1 MSNALLGCSGIL
13 KQGTMSKPWTTLL
26 RDVTAILVVAVYVL
40 PIVWW
45 ALSAFTPSDAL
56 LDLRRVLTFDYAPT
70 FDNFAVTLLGESG
83 TIFDSR
89 GSLLNSIIIALL
101 STVIV
106 LVAALP
112 MAHALSAF
120 TFQRKATWLNLV
132 LLQRFMPPIAIIF
145 PLVMV
150 YHAVGLLDTRLG
162 VALAHAGVN
171 LPFAILLLKSFFDD
185 IPAEVSEAAK
195 LDGATRWQVFAKVLL
210 PLVKGGIAATAVLVF
225 IFSWTEFLLSLF
237 LTQNLRTMPVQAGI
251 LVMNMWGL
259 ISALTTAALVP
270 AFIFVLLVQKHL
282 VRGLTM
288 GLYK

>member
-1 MSNALLGCSGIL
+1 MNRTFSTS
-13 KQGTMSKPWTTLL
+13 L
-26 RDVTAILVVAVYVL
+26 RDGTAILVVAIFVL

-45 ALSAFTPSDAL
+45 GLSAFTPADAL
-56 LDLRRVLTFDYAPT
+56 LDLHRVLTFDYVPT
-70 FDNFAVTLLGESG
+70 LDNFALTMLGAGG

-89 GSLLNSIIIALL
+89 QSLINSILIALM

-106 LVAALP
+106 LAAALP
-112 MAHALSAF
+112 MAYALSSF
-120 TFQRKATWLNLV
+120 SFKRKSRWLSFV

-150 YHAVGLLDTRLG
+150 YHRVGLLDTRLG
-162 VALAHAGVN
+162 VALAHSGMN

-185 IPAEVSEAAK
+185 VPPEVSEAAK
-195 LDGATRWQVFAKVLL
+195 LDGATRWQSFVKVVF
-210 PLVKGGIAATAVLVF
+210 PMVKGGVAATAILVF

-259 ISALTTAALVP
+259 ISSLTVTALLP
-270 AFIFVLLVQKHL
+270 AFIFVMLVQKHL

>member
-1 MSNALLGCSGIL
+1 MGRSISTC
-13 KQGTMSKPWTTLL
+13 L
-26 RDVTAILVVAVYVL
+26 RDIAAILVVAVYVL

-45 ALSAFTPSDAL
+45 GLSAFTPSDAL
-56 LDLRRVLTFDYAPT
+56 LDLQRVLTFDYTPT
-70 FDNFAVTLLGESG
+70 LSNFALTMLGAGG

-89 GSLLNSIIIALL
+89 QSLIDSIIIALI

-106 LVAALP
+106 LTTALP
-112 MAHALSAF
+112 MAYALSSL
-120 TFQRKATWLNLV
+120 TFKHKPSWLTLI

-145 PLVMV
+145 PLVMI
-150 YHAVGLLDTRLG
+150 YHSAGLLDTRPG
-162 VALAHAGVN
+162 VALAHSGMN

-185 IPAEVSEAAK
+185 VPPEISEAAK
-195 LDGATRWQVFAKVLL
+195 LDGATRWESFTKVVL
-210 PLVKGGIAATAVLVF
+210 PMVRGGIAATAILVF

-259 ISALTTAALVP
+259 ISSLTVTALLP
-270 AFIFVLLVQKHL
+270 AFVFVMLVQKHL

>member
-1 MSNALLGCSGIL
+1 MTRAKTIA
-13 KQGTMSKPWTTLL
+13 
-26 RDVTAILVVAVYVL
+26 RDVTAVAVTAVYVL

-45 ALSAFTPSDAL
+45 AISAFTPADAL
-56 LDLRRVLTFDYAPT
+56 LDLQRMVTLDFQPT
-70 FDNFAVTLLGESG
+70 FNNFALTIFGAEG

-89 GSLLNSIIIALL
+89 SSLMNSVIIALL
-101 STVIV
+101 STAIV
-106 LVAALP
+106 LAAAVP
-112 MAHALSAF
+112 MAHALSSF
-120 TFQRKATWLNLV
+120 TFKRKSAWLTAV

-145 PLVMV
+145 PLVMI
-150 YHAVGLLDTRLG
+150 YHSVGLLDTRLG

-171 LPFAILLLKSFFDD
+171 LPFAVLLLKSFMDD
-185 IPAEVSEAAK
+185 VPPEIAEAAK
-195 LDGATRWQVFAKVLL
+195 LDGATRWQAFTKVTV
-210 PLVKGGIAATAVLVF
+210 PLIRGGIAATAILVF

-259 ISALTTAALVP
+259 ISSLTVTALIP
-270 AFIFVLLVQKHL
+270 ACIFVMLVQKHL

>member
-1 MSNALLGCSGIL
+1 MARKWVTYS
-13 KQGTMSKPWTTLL
+13 
-26 RDVTAILVVAVYVL
+26 RDVAAIMVVTVYVL

-45 ALSAFTPSDAL
+45 GLSAFTPPDAL
-56 LDLRRVLTFDYAPT
+56 LDPARMFRFDFSLTL
-70 FDNFAVTLLGESG
+70 DNFALTMMGVEG

-89 GSLLNSIIIALL
+89 QSLMDSVVVALL
-101 STVIV
+101 STSIV
-106 LVAALP
+106 LLAALP
-112 MAHALSAF
+112 MAYGLSAF
-120 TFQRKATWLNLV
+120 TWRSKGSWLKLV

-145 PLVMV
+145 PLVMI
-150 YHAVGLLDTRLG
+150 YHKAGLLDTRLG
-162 VALAHAGVN
+162 VALAHAGLN

-185 IPAEVSEAAK
+185 VPPEVGEAAK
-195 LDGATRWQVFAKVLL
+195 LDGATRWQGFTRIVL
-210 PLVKGGIAATAVLVF
+210 PLVKGGVAATAILVF

-237 LTQNLRTMPVQAGI
+237 LTQTMRTMPVQAGI

-259 ISALTTAALVP
+259 ISSLTFTALLP

>member
-1 MSNALLGCSGIL
+1 MSNLLQGSGGAL
-13 KQGTMSKPWTTLL
+13 KQAAMNRTFSSSL
-26 RDVTAILVVAVYVL
+26 RDATAILVVAIYVL

-45 ALSAFTPSDAL
+45 GLSAFTPSDAL
-56 LDLRRVLTFDYAPT
+56 LDLTRVLTFDFTPT
-70 FDNFAVTLLGESG
+70 LSNFALTMLGAGG

-89 GSLLNSIIIALL
+89 QSLLDSVVIALL
-101 STVIV
+101 STAIV
-106 LVAALP
+106 LTAALP
-112 MAHALSAF
+112 MAYALSSF
-120 TFQRKATWLNLV
+120 TFKLKARWLNLV

-145 PLVMV
+145 PLVMI
-150 YHAVGLLDTRLG
+150 YHSAGLLDTRLG
-162 VALAHAGVN
+162 VALAHSGMN

-185 IPAEVSEAAK
+185 VPPEISEAAK
-195 LDGATRWQVFAKVLL
+195 LDGATRWESFTKVVL
-210 PLVKGGIAATAVLVF
+210 PMVKGGVAATAILVF

-259 ISALTTAALVP
+259 ISSLTVTALIP
-270 AFIFVLLVQKHL
+270 AFIFVMLVQKHL

>member
-1 MSNALLGCSGIL
+1 MTHA
-13 KQGTMSKPWTTLL
+13 KTLA
-26 RDVTAILVVAVYVL
+26 RDATAVAVTAVYVL
-40 PIVWW
+40 PILWW
-45 ALSAFTPSDAL
+45 VISAFTPADAL
-56 LDLRRVLTFDYAPT
+56 LDINRMLTLDFTPT
-70 FDNFAVTLLGESG
+70 LDNFALTIFGGEG

-89 GSLLNSIIIALL
+89 SSLVDSIIVALL
-101 STVIV
+101 STTIV
-106 LVAALP
+106 LLAAVP
-112 MAHALSAF
+112 MAHALSSF
-120 TFQRKATWLNLV
+120 TFKRKPTWLTLV

-150 YHAVGLLDTRLG
+150 YHSVGLLDTRLG
-162 VALAHAGVN
+162 VALAHAGMN

-185 IPAEVSEAAK
+185 VPPEIAEAAK
-195 LDGATRWQVFAKVLL
+195 LDGATRWQSFIKVAV
-210 PLVKGGIAATAVLVF
+210 PLVRGGIAATAILAF

-259 ISALTTAALVP
+259 ISSLTVTALIP
-270 AFIFVLLVQKHL
+270 AFIFVILVQKHL

>member
-1 MSNALLGCSGIL
+1 MYRTFHSFV
-13 KQGTMSKPWTTLL
+13 
-26 RDVTAILVVAVYVL
+26 RDATAILVVAIYVL

-45 ALSAFTPSDAL
+45 GLSAFTPSDAL
-56 LDLRRVLTFDYAPT
+56 LDVKRVLTFDYKPT
-70 FDNFAVTLLGESG
+70 LDNFALTMLGAGG

-89 GSLLNSIIIALL
+89 QSLLDSVVIALL
-101 STVIV
+101 STAI
-106 LVAALP
+106 LLTAALP
-112 MAHALSAF
+112 MAYALSSF
-120 TFQRKATWLNLV
+120 TFKLKARWLNLV

-145 PLVMV
+145 PLVMI
-150 YHAVGLLDTRLG
+150 YHSAGLLDTLLG
-162 VALAHAGVN
+162 VALAHSGMN

-185 IPAEVSEAAK
+185 VPPEISEAAK
-195 LDGATRWQVFAKVLL
+195 LDGATRWESFTKVVL
-210 PLVKGGIAATAVLVF
+210 PMVKGGVAATAILVF

-259 ISALTTAALVP
+259 ISSLTVTALIP
-270 AFIFVLLVQKHL
+270 AFIFVMLVQKHL